1 MMSKKHAFERSN
13 IMKLRIL
20 VTTYIIS
27 TFLIMFY
34 KRIVQYKDIE
44 ETILYLLISIL
55 ILIGIIVWNLNPKVE
70 NKLW

>member
-1 MMSKKHAFERSN
+1 
-13 IMKLRIL
+13 MKLRIL

-27 TFLIMFY
+27 TFLLMFY
-34 KRIVQYKDIE
+34 GAIVQHRNTE
-44 ETILYLLISIL
+44 QTILYLLISIL